1 MTMTMTMS
9 RIILIAT
16 LILASCTTSCTCT
29 LLVSAATTTDRE
41 GDSESSSSS
50 SSDHMN
56 HNSNSIVQQQQQQQ
70 QQPEDYQQRL
80 VDWIRAGTNGYFHPS
95 VVWKRLGPEGNESGP
110 YAMHT
115 LVDVKKGTPLLVVPR
130 GYVLDSYQTYDTCT
144 TVARMLEEYEQKQE
158 DSLFAPYLSYLFEK
172 KEGGTSNGLLPTSWT
187 TTGKHILDQILDIE
201 NKKSHENDTDDD
213 DDDEDEDRDSNH
225 NRDRDRYGRGLEPRY
240 YEQPNVFEQ
249 CGPYFRGPLPNEAL
263 AVHDDTNDSK
273 RQRVQDAFLFHV
285 SRSWTDKMVP
295 ILDMYN
301 HRNGRW
307 LNVESTT
314 AHDLSQDITAFAARD
329 IQAGEQLQNSY
340 SECMDE
346 DCDYG
351 EIKYTYLTPHILKD
365 YGFVELYPRRWR
377 LGGGGGGGGHKGLIG
392 EIDEDPLNN
401 GKKTFQW
408 IFETPNQ
415 KDIEWLTHQLQR
427 LQKMEDKVRTQ
438 IEKHRKSSK
447 KRSSNSSNHEDTNEE
462 HDEDMRFNIAHEA
475 ETLVELY
482 EGYVEVLHLAIEHQ
496 HDAVGLTYAEHRKEV
511 QHAQQEFMEE
521 QEL

>member
-1 MTMTMTMS
+1 MTMTKLRS
-9 RIILIAT
+9 ILIAT
-16 LILASCTTSCTCT
+16 LILASCTTFCTGT
-29 LLVSAATTTDRE
+29 LLVSAATTTTDRE
-41 GDSESSSSS
+41 GESESE
-50 SSDHMN
+50 
-56 HNSNSIVQQQQQQQ
+56 SNSIVQPQPQP
-70 QQPEDYQQRL
+70 QPEDYQQRL
-80 VDWIRAGTNGYFHPS
+80 VDWIRAGPNGYFHPS
-95 VVWKRLGPEGNESGP
+95 VVWQRLGPEGSKGTGP

-130 GYVLDSYQTYDTCT
+130 GYVLDSFQTYDTCT

-201 NKKSHENDTDDD
+201 NNTDDEEE
-213 DDDEDEDRDSNH
+213 DEDEDRDSNH

-377 LGGGGGGGGHKGLIG
+377 LSGGGGGGDKGLIG
-392 EIDEDPLNN
+392 EVDEDPMNP

-408 IFETPNQ
+408 IFDTPNQ
-415 KDIEWLTHQLQR
+415 KNIEWLTQQLQR
-427 LQKMEDKVRTQ
+427 LQEMEEHVRTQ
-438 IEKHRKSSK
+438 IETHRHRRRTEEEERKSSRR
-447 KRSSNSSNHEDTNEE
+447 RSSSDNNEE
-462 HDEDMRFNIAHEA
+462 NENNEDMRFNIAHEA

-482 EGYVEVLHLAIEHQ
+482 EGYVEVLQLAIEHQ
-496 HDAVGLTYAEHRKEV
+496 HDPVGLTYAEHRKEV
-511 QHAQQEFMEE
+511 QHAQQELKFMEE